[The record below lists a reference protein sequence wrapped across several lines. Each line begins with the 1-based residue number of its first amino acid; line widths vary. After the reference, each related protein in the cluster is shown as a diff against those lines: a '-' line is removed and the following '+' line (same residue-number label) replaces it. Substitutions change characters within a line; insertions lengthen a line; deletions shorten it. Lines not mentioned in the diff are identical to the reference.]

1 MQSVEDGGN
10 VEGVEGPSMAPL
22 LQLPPVKRERMGI
35 FPEVQRFLEAHR
47 ECGEVTKEAGRPSP
61 KGYRIHVACPCGA
74 VLDRW
79 VTPAAARHDLVHTNL
94 LATRN

>member
-1 MQSVEDGGN
+1 MHPLDVGANVDVGRPLGG
-10 VEGVEGPSMAPL
+10 VPIAASSGEEGA
-22 LQLPPVKRERMGI
+22 MGI
-35 FPEVQRFLEAHR
+35 FPEVQRFLQAHR
-47 ECGEVTKEAGRPSP
+47 DCGEVTKEAGRPSAD
-61 KGYRIHVACPCGA
+61 GYRIHVACPCGA